1 MTGAVFS
8 QEWQHKQSDY
18 SSVEIITDMLLT
30 FQHGFVVLAISC
42 RHEDAW
48 KATKCTKEGLFHGIP
63 VELLNNLVLIFEGLA
78 AEGEV

>member
-1 MTGAVFS
+1 
-8 QEWQHKQSDY
+8 
-18 SSVEIITDMLLT
+18 MLLT